1 MTDEEYMEISDDY
14 SVLSQLDIRDTRV
27 KESVVAYLMWHSGEV
42 LDKAIHR
49 DRQARADRI
58 DALGETAINAFRS
71 PDDVRRDSRRVLAT
85 KSILT
90 SSNRVP

>member
-42 LDKAIHR
+42 LDKGIHR

-71 PDDVRRDSRRVLAT
+71 PDDVRRDSRRV
-85 KSILT
+85 
-90 SSNRVP
+90 